1 MGLTLLLSGVL
12 VFEQTVLMR
21 HVMNNNLKRV
31 IGTLMM
37 DTIATGYFSRRHL
50 KKSASVVNDLDASS
64 LAEQGHT
71 DHVHM
76 HTQATHGHVHGAAM
90 MIHATAN
97 EDEDSQLIR
106 NRVVSSVSVQLSKLH
121 VFIRYTHC
129 FRIYLLQNTSE
140 SFNKVYQFSYKL
152 MISMPEK

>member
-1 MGLTLLLSGVL
+1 MHTIATGYFNWLNSPSSGVM

-37 DTIATGYFSRRHL
+37 DTIATGYFSRQHF
-50 KKSASVVNDLDASS
+50 KKAASVVNDLEASS
-64 LAEQGHT
+64 LAEQGHAG
-71 DHVHM
+71 HVHM
-76 HTQATHGHVHGAAM
+76 HTHATHGHAHGAAM

-106 NRVVSSVSVQLSKLH
+106 NRVVSNV
-121 VFIRYTHC
+121 I
-129 FRIYLLQNTSE
+129 LL
-140 SFNKVYQFSYKL
+140 
-152 MISMPEK
+152 PEKCNFTG